1 MSFSV
6 TRNSGKGHQ
15 PVAQDGCRG
24 DTCSDENDAETE
36 KKPRNRLLLGRRA
49 SRCIGESQTGD
60 RRAKRRWNFRHR
72 PRWKKPEFF
81 FLGRCLVLFSPLSF
95 FLMTG
100 IFLSRVSNFMTASG
114 DDPEMGFKM
123 AGSSL
128 EGQYSLSCG
137 RNSAVKAT
145 R

>member
-1 MSFSV
+1 MKKTGIFLSRALPGSF
-6 TRNSGKGHQ
+6 
-15 PVAQDGCRG
+15 
-24 DTCSDENDAETE
+24 
-36 KKPRNRLLLGRRA
+36 
-49 SRCIGESQTGD
+49 
-60 RRAKRRWNFRHR
+60 
-72 PRWKKPEFF
+72 
-81 FLGRCLVLFSPLSF
+81 FSIVF